1 MTLCV
6 IFLGNKDSSE
16 DSNLDSSGILSS
28 GDASEADVSLYVPTP
43 ERRSKKKLS
52 RVVSQKMAFMDLSQ
66 LDRFMTTV
74 NRVRGCNTPSCKAVQ
89 VLSTGLG
96 GALSITYICDG
107 CQLQRAEFKT
117 SSVCK
122 LINTS
127 EISVCVQT
135 AFIIAGCTHATYCSM
150 L

>member
-16 DSNLDSSGILSS
+16 DSNLDSSGILSP

-52 RVVSQKMAFMDLSQ
+52 RVVSQKMAFMDLDLFMDLSQ

-74 NRVRGCNTPSCKAVQ
+74 NRIRGCNTPDCKGELIPVQ
-89 VLSTGLG
+89 VL
-96 GALSITYICDG
+96 
-107 CQLQRAEFKT
+107 
-117 SSVCK
+117 
-122 LINTS
+122 NT
-127 EISVCVQT
+127 IMARRCP
-135 AFIIAGCTHATYCSM
+135 FYN
-150 L
+150 LRL